1 MNNRGTQYNVLF
13 LGNGNAARSIMAEAI
28 LNREGRDK
36 FHAYSA
42 GINAHTEIDPRA
54 ADLLKRSQCD
64 MINARPKNWNE
75 LAGDDTPR
83 FDFVF
88 TVCEG
93 AALLPR
99 SIWQGKP
106 IFAHW
111 GVPNPAFVEGNEAQI
126 RLAYADAFRML
137 SSRIGIFVNL
147 PLRSLDRLTMQRDLE
162 SIGNVDAA
170 GQQAVVVA

>member
-1 MNNRGTQYNVLF
+1 MNNHGTKYNVLF
-13 LGNGNAARSIMAEAI
+13 LGNGNAARSIMAESL
-28 LNREGRDK
+28 LNREGREK

-42 GINAHTEIDPRA
+42 GINAHTEIDARA
-54 ADLLKRSQCD
+54 ADLLKRSHID
-64 MINARPKNWNE
+64 IVGARPKNWNE
-75 LAGDDTPR
+75 FAGDEAPR

-99 SIWQGKP
+99 SVWRGSP
-106 IFAHW
+106 IVAHW

-137 SSRIGIFVNL
+137 SNRIGIFVNL
-147 PLRSLDRLTMQRDLE
+147 PLRSSDIIAMQYQLDL
-162 SIGNVDAA
+162 IGKSGAA
-170 GQQAVVVA
+170 KGAEVAA